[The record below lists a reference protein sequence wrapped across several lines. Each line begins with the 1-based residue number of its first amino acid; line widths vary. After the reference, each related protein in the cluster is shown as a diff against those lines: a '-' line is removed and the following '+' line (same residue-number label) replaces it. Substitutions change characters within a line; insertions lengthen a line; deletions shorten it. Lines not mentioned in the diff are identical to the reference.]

1 MRKLF
6 EITVLGTS
14 SATPTKYRHPS
25 AQYVRLEGS
34 YLLLDCGE
42 GAQRQLSRYG
52 LRVLKISHVFIT
64 HLHGDHYFGLPGLIT
79 SMALYGR
86 TEPLVIVGPPALES
100 IMQVLITESDSV
112 LPYELQYIQ
121 TQTDHIETVVETEQF
136 KVISVPLK
144 HRVPCTG
151 FLVQEKGPELKLNVD
166 ACVKYKVPVEQY
178 DAIKL
183 GADYHSQ
190 SQGLIANILLTSPGY
205 KNRTY
210 AYITDTIYDPEYL
223 VPILKDAELLYHEA
237 TFLHDRADRAAE
249 THHTTALQA
258 GQIARAANAKRLMIG
273 HFSARYVE
281 VQSLLEEAKQVFIDT
296 ICAEEGV
303 TVTL

>member
-1 MRKLF
+1 MRKF
-6 EITVLGTS
+6 EVSILGTS
-14 SATPTKYRHPS
+14 SATPTKFRHPS

-86 TEPLVIVGPPALES
+86 TEPLVIVGPPAVES

-112 LPYELQYIQ
+112 LPYELKYVQ
-121 TQTDHIETVVETEQF
+121 TQTENIETVVETEQF
-136 KVISVPLK
+136 KAVSVPLK

-151 FLVQEKGPELKLNVD
+151 FLIQEKGPELKLNVE
-166 ACVKYKVPVEQY
+166 ACVKYKVPAEQY

-190 SQGLIANILLTSPGY
+190 SQGVIAYSLLTSPGY

-223 VPILKDAELLYHEA
+223 VPILKDADLLYHEA
-237 TFLHDRADRAAE
+237 TFLHERSERAAE
-249 THHTTALQA
+249 TFHSTALQA
-258 GQIARAANAKRLMIG
+258 AQIAQASNVKRLIIG
-273 HFSARYVE
+273 HFSARYNDA
-281 VQSLLEEAKQVFIDT
+281 QPLLEEAQSVFVNTVEAI
-296 ICAEEGV
+296 EGECYSI
-303 TVTL
+303 

>member
-1 MRKLF
+1 M
-6 EITVLGTS
+6 
-14 SATPTKYRHPS
+14 
-25 AQYVRLEGS
+25 RLEGN

-86 TEPLVIVGPPALES
+86 TEPLVIVGPPALEG
-100 IMQVLITESDSV
+100 IMQVLIKESDSL
-112 LPYELQYIQ
+112 LPYELQYIR
-121 TQTDHIETVVETEQF
+121 TQTESLETVIETEQF

-178 DAIKL
+178 EAIKM

-190 SQGLIANILLTSPGY
+190 SQGAIANSLLTSPGY

-223 VPILKDAELLYHEA
+223 VPILKDADLLYHEA
-237 TFLHDRADRAAE
+237 TFLHERADRAAE
-249 THHTTALQA
+249 TFHSTALQA
-258 GQIARAANAKRLMIG
+258 AQIAQAATVKRLMIG
-273 HFSARYVE
+273 HFSARYSDAE
-281 VQSLLEEAKQVFIDT
+281 SLLAEARTIYIATFEAVEGQVIN
-296 ICAEEGV
+296 I
-303 TVTL
+303 